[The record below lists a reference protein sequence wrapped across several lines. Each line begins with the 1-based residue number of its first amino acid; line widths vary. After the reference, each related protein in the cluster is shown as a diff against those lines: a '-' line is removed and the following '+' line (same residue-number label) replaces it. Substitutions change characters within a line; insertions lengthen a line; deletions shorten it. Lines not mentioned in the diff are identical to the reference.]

1 MENALATAI
10 GETEIQIVNDI
21 VLSETLNI
29 PATCTIILKDDG
41 VERTISR
48 GASMTSGSM
57 FALGGES
64 TLKFAST
71 GRKDAPR
78 LIIDGNNVVSDAPGV
93 SEVLLGTTVD
103 VDAGVVFR
111 NHSSSADGGVFKVS
125 GGTLNVAGA
134 VFLDNSSR
142 SSKTGGAISSKPA
155 SRNLATIDISD
166 TVFTGNSAGWGGAI
180 CVGPKYSGT
189 QVTLKVTN
197 STFNNNSATENGGAI
212 ILGLDTDATLT
223 NNTFSENQATKK
235 GCDIFSENTTRVT
248 LTGKNSALELYLNG
262 EFDKVMVRDD
272 FAVADGQ
279 ITIKCGATRYNGDV
293 IVTASDATD
302 MTTLSNCFVLGATDT
317 VGEGCSLV
325 TSGANLVL
333 SGNVAAIAYDYTTPD
348 VFNITDWKNYLPKAS
363 TSLVMSDGTDFWL
376 PASGSFE
383 TMQGGC
389 SDGTYAYFLLEN
401 NDDED
406 ARVCKLFKVNM
417 STWKVEKESAV
428 LAVGHGNSITYD
440 GESLVVA
447 HCKPDGSNISYIDPS
462 TLEITSTV
470 TLTNGPINSLAYN
483 STQGKSVVALKGSTD
498 KAQRFAI
505 VNGKVSKDTKFTAI
519 QPAKIFNGDTDGLNF
534 QSVACDENYIY
545 TLYCG
550 DRNLILRYDWNGT
563 YQGVYEV
570 DLRLECEA
578 FFKVGEKYY
587 MTFYT
592 VNNGGIVREIK
603 F

>member
-1 MENALATAI
+1 MANALATAT

-93 SEVLLGTTVD
+93 SVVSSGTTVD
-103 VDAGVVFR
+103 VNVGVVFR
-111 NHSSSADGGVFKVS
+111 NHSSSADGGVFKVP
-125 GGTLNVAGA
+125 GGTLNVVGA
-134 VFLDNSSR
+134 VFLNNSSR
-142 SSKTGGAISSKPA
+142 SKTGGAISSKPA
-155 SRNLATIDISD
+155 SRNPATIDISD
-166 TVFTGNSAGWGGAI
+166 TVFTGNSARWGGAI
-180 CVGPKYSGT
+180 CVGPKNSGT

-235 GCDIFSENTTRVT
+235 GCDIFSEDTTRVT
-248 LTGKNSALELYLNG
+248 LAGKNSALELYLNG
-262 EFDKVMVRDD
+262 EFDKAMVSDD

-279 ITIKCGATRYNGDV
+279 ITIKCGAARYNGDV
-293 IVTASDATD
+293 IVTASDAKG
-302 MTTLSNCFVLGATDT
+302 MTTLSKYFVLGETDT
-317 VGEGCSLV
+317 VREGCSLV
-325 TSGANLVL
+325 ISGANFVL
-333 SGNVAAIAYDYTTPD
+333 KGNVAVIAYDYTTPD
-348 VFNITDWKNYLPKAS
+348 VFNITDWKNYVPKVS

-401 NDDED
+401 DDD
-406 ARVCKLFKVNM
+406 KNAPICKLFKVNM
-417 STWKVEKESAV
+417 STWEIEKESDE

-440 GESLVVA
+440 GKSLVVA

-462 TLEITSTV
+462 TLKITSTV

-483 STQGKSVVALKGSTD
+483 STQGKSVVALKGSND
-498 KAQRFAI
+498 KVQRFAI
-505 VNGKVSKDTKFTAI
+505 VNGTVSKDTKFTAI
-519 QPAKIFNGDTDGLNF
+519 QPVKIFNGETDGLSF

-570 DLRLECEA
+570 DSRLECEA